1 MKQQERV
8 RKGSTVKSTGEGGLE
23 EDKSEVNTEVGEVS
37 TRKHSHVSH
46 SEKSGEYDDIYED
59 EEEDEELPS
68 NQ

>member
-8 RKGSTVKSTGEGGLE
+8 RKGSNVKSVGEAGLE
-23 EDKSEVNTEVGEVS
+23 EDKSEVNTETGEVS

-46 SEKSGEYDDIYED
+46 SEKSGEFDDIYED